1 MEKIMGDI
9 LEEANAVLQCKTCP
23 WYKNCVTPMRLTPDD
38 LQKQMMAM
46 MGQPGAAQGGNDDMR
61 RFVEATSASLQN
73 VILEGCPVFINRLRS
88 NPRLAQL
95 IKQKMQEWGGDIED
109 PGRR

>member
-1 MEKIMGDI
+1 MMGDI

-38 LQKQMMAM
+38 LQKQMMSL
-46 MGQPGAAQGGNDDMR
+46 MGQPGVPAAGNDEMR
-61 RFVEATSASLQN
+61 RFVEATSASMQN
-73 VILEGCPVFINRLRS
+73 VILEGCPVFISRLRNS
-88 NPRLAQL
+88 PRLAQFV
-95 IKQKMQEWGGDIED
+95 KQQMQEWGADKEE